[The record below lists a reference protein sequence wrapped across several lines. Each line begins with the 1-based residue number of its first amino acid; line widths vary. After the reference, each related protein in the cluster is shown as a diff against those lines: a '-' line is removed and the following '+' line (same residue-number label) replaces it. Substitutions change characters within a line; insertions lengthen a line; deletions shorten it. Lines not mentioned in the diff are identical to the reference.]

1 LDAVKGVVLVVN
13 AVERMRMAEFSRVS
27 GVPTATIKFYLR
39 EGLLHPGQ
47 RTAPNQATY
56 GESHL
61 RRLRLVRALREM
73 GGLRIETIRRVLESV
88 DGADNPWNIVG
99 RVCDAIGENGRERSD
114 AGPSITRA
122 AADVDAFLAEQGL
135 PVRAESSARAQ
146 LIEALV
152 AVRSAL
158 GPGFPVAA
166 FSWYSD
172 AVRGLAKDEVDV
184 AISSNVTEWSHQD
197 RQRDG
202 SGPAPARDLSEILE
216 ATVYGTVLFEPVLL
230 ALRRLW
236 HERHAEALGLAAASA
251 FAPARPGPTGSPG

>member
-1 LDAVKGVVLVVN
+1 MREAN
-13 AVERMRMAEFSRVS
+13 AGERMRMAEFSRVS

-99 RVCDAIGENGRERSD
+99 RVCDAIGETGRERSGS
-114 AGPSITRA
+114 GPSAMRA

-135 PVRAESSARAQ
+135 PVRDESSARAQ
-146 LIEALV
+146 LIDALV
-152 AVRSAL
+152 AVRGAL
-158 GPGFPVAA
+158 GPGFPVAGFA
-166 FSWYSD
+166 WYSD
-172 AVRGLAKDEVDV
+172 AVRGLARSEVEI
-184 AISSNVTEWSHQD
+184 AISSNVTQWSQQD
-197 RQRDG
+197 RQREE
-202 SGPAPARDLSEILE
+202 SGRPAARDLSEILE

-251 FAPARPGPTGSPG
+251 FSPARPEPDRQEGSDV